1 MYKKRIFENV
11 TNKGVLIKNIE
22 KDYLA
27 GKTIREIAEDY
38 SFTERQIRHIINY
51 YIKIDRKDVKKQ
63 LRKKEEVM
71 REREI
76 IKVDDDKFLV
86 DDKPARRT
94 TLEDMISK
102 ANEEL
107 RKQQRK
113 KSTNKKVEN
122 NK

>member
-11 TNKGVLIKNIE
+11 TNKSVLIRNIE
-22 KDYLA
+22 KDYLT

-71 REREI
+71 RERVI

-107 RKQQRK
+107 RKQRK